1 MATTT
6 ETAAALT
13 HFPCQLLAMACG
25 VSKKIRQSVN
35 YLDSSSS

>member
-13 HFPCQLLAMACG
+13 YFPCQLLAMACD
-25 VSKKIRQSVN
+25 VAKNKVIC
-35 YLDSSSS
+35 

>member
-1 MATTT
+1 MATTA

-25 VSKKIRQSVN
+25 VSKKLGNLLIT
-35 YLDSSSS
+35 